1 MSEEKIME
9 SIKADIKRYNISYLR
24 LQFTDLLG
32 KQKNVEV
39 PARKLDDVLEGKIMF
54 DGSSVQGFT
63 RIHESDMFLK
73 PDISTWLVLHYE
85 KAVHETGVA
94 RFVCDTDCLDGTKFL
109 GNPRT
114 NLKRLLNTLG
124 DYGFSAFNVG
134 FEPEF
139 YLFKDI
145 PHEPSLLNPSDS
157 GGYFDQSPID
167 ESEDCRREIVYELE
181 RLGFLVEAS
190 HHEVGPGQNEI
201 TWKYADALTTADNL
215 QTFKTVVREVAMRH
229 GLHATFMP
237 KPYSLIAGSGMH
249 TNVSLFTKDGK
260 NAFYDESDP
269 QKISKLARYFI
280 AGIMKHAKGFCAITN
295 PTVNSYKRLVPGFE
309 APCYVAYSES
319 NRSSLVRIPAARG
332 LATRIEIRN
341 PDPLANPYLELAVIL
356 AAGLDGIKNE
366 LDPGVA
372 IGSDIFD
379 YNADQVRSTNLE
391 HLPVTLYDALLELDK
406 DLLVQE
412 ALGEHIYSRYRQ
424 AKLHEWDHY
433 HVKVSRWEL
442 DKYFSY

>member
-1 MSEEKIME
+1 MNENQLME
-9 SIKADIKRYNISYLR
+9 NITSDIKKYNIAYLR

-39 PARKLDDVLEGKIMF
+39 PSRKLNDVLDGKIMF

-73 PDISTWLVLHYE
+73 PDLITWKVLHYE
-85 KAVHETGVA
+85 KAVHDTGVA
-94 RFVCDTDCLDGTKFL
+94 RLVCDTYTLDGKQFL

-114 NLKRLLNTLG
+114 NLKQLLGTLSE
-124 DYGFSAFNVG
+124 YGFSDFNVG

-139 YLFKDI
+139 YLFKNI
-145 PHEPSLLNPSDS
+145 PTDPSQLQPSDT

-201 TWKYADALTTADNL
+201 TWKYADALQTADNL
-215 QTFKTVVREVAMRH
+215 QTFKTVVREVATRH
-229 GLHATFMP
+229 GLHATFMA

-249 TNVSLFTKDGK
+249 TNLSLFTSDGK
-260 NAFYDESDP
+260 NAFFDETDP
-269 QKISKLARYFI
+269 QKLSTNARYFI
-280 AGIMKHAKGFCAITN
+280 AGIMKHAKGLCAITN

-319 NRSSLVRIPAARG
+319 NRSSLIRIPASRG
-332 LATRIEIRN
+332 LGTRIEVRN
-341 PDPLANPYLELAVIL
+341 PDAMANPYLALTVLLAS
-356 AAGLDGIKNE
+356 GLDGIKNKLE
-366 LDPGVA
+366 PGIA
-372 IGSDIFD
+372 IGTDIFD
-379 YNADQVRSTNLE
+379 SNADQIRATALE
-391 HLPVTLYDALLELDK
+391 HLPVTLYEALQELDK
-406 DLLVQE
+406 NLFLQA
-412 ALGEHIYSRYRQ
+412 ALGEHIYTRYRQ
-424 AKLHEWDHY
+424 AKFHEWDNY

-442 DKYFSY
+442 EKYFSY

>member
-1 MSEEKIME
+1 MDKTILLEN
-9 SIKADIKRYNISYLR
+9 IKSDIKKYNIAYLR

-54 DGSSVQGFT
+54 DGSSIQGFT
-63 RIHESDMFLK
+63 RIHESDMFLQ
-73 PDISTWLVLHYE
+73 PEIETWRVLHYE
-85 KAVHETGVA
+85 KSVHETGVA
-94 RFVCDTDCLDGTKFL
+94 RFVCDTYTLDGAQFI

-114 NLKRLLNTLG
+114 NLKRLLGELHTF
-124 DYGFSAFNVG
+124 GFSAFNVG

-139 YLFKDI
+139 YLFKEI
-145 PHEPSLLNPSDS
+145 PTEPRSLQPSDS

-201 TWKYADALTTADNL
+201 TWKYADALQTADNL
-215 QTFKTVVREVAMRH
+215 QTFKTVVREVATRH
-229 GLHATFMP
+229 KLHATFMA

-249 TNVSLFTKDGK
+249 TNLSLFTADGK
-260 NAFYDESDP
+260 NAFYDPRDP
-269 QKISKLARYFI
+269 QQISDNARHFI

-332 LATRIEIRN
+332 LATRIEVRN
-341 PDPLANPYLELAVIL
+341 PDPLANPYLTLCVLL
-356 AAGLDGIKNE
+356 AAGLDGIKNK
-366 LDPGVA
+366 LDPGMA

-379 YNADQVRSTNLE
+379 VDADQVRSTNLE
-391 HLPVTLYDALLELDK
+391 HLPVTLYEALQELDK
-406 DLLVQE
+406 NIFIQQ
-412 ALGEHIYSRYRQ
+412 ALGEHIYTRYRQ

-433 HVKVSRWEL
+433 NVKVSRWEL
-442 DKYFSY
+442 EKYFSH